1 MPSPPDVILVLS
13 PRMARLV
20 HGILEPLGVMYE
32 EAEKGGY
39 TSTDEASKALD
50 DFCDEISAQL
60 SRERSD
66 TTATVNLAREP
77 SQDVGGVARQV
88 ADKMAKSARKA
99 VEANDTDT
107 ADGLG
112 SGGLVTDEDRAELEA
127 EGDRS
132 PGVAPP
138 DSEVQ

>member
-1 MPSPPDVILVLS
+1 MPSPPDVVLVLS

-20 HGILEPLGVMYE
+20 VHLMPSGIMYE
-32 EAEKGGY
+32 EAEAGGY
-39 TSTDEASKALD
+39 TSTDEAAKALD
-50 DFCDEISAQL
+50 AFCAEVEAQL
-60 SRERSD
+60 
-66 TTATVNLAREP
+66 ARTPVRDRAADEDVLP
-77 SQDVGGVARQV
+77 IADLSQTPAAEV

-99 VEANDTDT
+99 VESNDTDT